1 MKKSSFL
8 LAAMLAAVIGTGFAP
23 AFTSTALAQQA
34 TEEKKLDTTVRPEF
48 MKAIPEL
55 QKLLEEKKYAEADE
69 KLKTLDAM
77 DKKLPYE
84 SFMLH
89 RFRAIIA
96 SSTNNTEL
104 LAGSFSA
111 MIDSPYLKDAEK
123 LRLMEGLAGTYYNEK
138 QYDKAISWGQRFLQ
152 GDPKNASMNSMIAKA
167 HYLKADYPA
176 TIQKIRDILAQN
188 KADGVKPAEETLKL
202 YASCYQHQKDMAGYA
217 SVLELMVEFY
227 PTRELWSDLIYRVE
241 HKAGF
246 SDRLRLD
253 LYRLL
258 LINGN
263 MDDPGQYVEMA
274 ELALLAGLPAE
285 AKQAVEAGY
294 NAGLLGT
301 GKEAAKHKQL
311 RDRAN
316 KQAADDLK
324 SLDAGEASARSAKTG
339 LGLVNTGYNY
349 VISGQAEKGIQL
361 MEQGLVKGGLKYED
375 EARLHLGM
383 AYLKTGNRD
392 KAKEVFASIKST
404 DAADLGRLWLLT
416 RPAAQN

>member
-23 AFTSTALAQQA
+23 TFTSTAFAQQA
-34 TEEKKLDTTVRPEF
+34 AEEKKLDTTVRPEF

-138 QYDKAISWGQRFLQ
+138 QYDKALIWGQRFLQ

-167 HYLKADYPA
+167 YYLKADYPA
-176 TIQKIRDILAQN
+176 TIQKIREILAQN
-188 KADGVKPAEETLKL
+188 KADGVKPSEENLKL

-361 MEQGLVKGGLKYED
+361 MEQGLIKGGLKFED